1 MQKVTALE
9 IYLSKLPAFQTKK
22 RMKTANNSKEVHD
35 TPAAAVAT

>member
-9 IYLSKLPAFQTKK
+9 IYLSKLPAFKKK
-22 RMKTANNSKEVHD
+22 RLKTANNSKEVHD